1 MKSYI
6 YKKSHYLIQHTIPG
20 IFTLLIGLYC
30 LIRQVMTGFDGLLM
44 FVLIICV
51 YNVWNEFVSLSNPYE
66 FDLGEET
73 ITFRGYN
80 KEHTYK
86 ISEMTAFSMRMVAGN
101 TKIYM
106 NIDKGGLLKGRYW
119 LRVSEFDDDKDI
131 IDYFYDLDERVNPH
145 SVITKARKAGRARL
159 AQKAK
164 RG

>member
-1 MKSYI
+1 
-6 YKKSHYLIQHTIPG
+6 
-20 IFTLLIGLYC
+20 
-30 LIRQVMTGFDGLLM
+30 MTGFDGLLM

-66 FDLGEET
+66 FELGEET
-73 ITFRGYN
+73 ITFRAYN
-80 KEHTYK
+80 KEHTYQ

-101 TKIYM
+101 TTMYM

-131 IDYFYDLDERVNPH
+131 INYFYDLDERVNPH

-159 AQKAK
+159 SQKAK
-164 RG
+164 RV

>member
-30 LIRQVMTGFDGLLM
+30 LIRQVMT
-44 FVLIICV
+44 
-51 YNVWNEFVSLSNPYE
+51 
-66 FDLGEET
+66 
-73 ITFRGYN
+73 FRGYN

-86 ISEMTAFSMRMVAGN
+86 ISEMAAFSMRMVAGN

-119 LRVSEFDDDKDI
+119 IRVSEFDDDKDI
-131 IDYFYDLDERVNPH
+131 IDYFYDLDEQVNPH

-159 AQKAK
+159 VQKAK
-164 RG
+164 RV

>member
-86 ISEMTAFSMRMVAGN
+86 ISDSFLYENGSR
-101 TKIYM
+101 KH
-106 NIDKGGLLKGRYW
+106 
-119 LRVSEFDDDKDI
+119 KDLYEHRQRWTI
-131 IDYFYDLDERVNPH
+131 KRQI
-145 SVITKARKAGRARL
+145 L
-159 AQKAK
+159 A
-164 RG
+164 